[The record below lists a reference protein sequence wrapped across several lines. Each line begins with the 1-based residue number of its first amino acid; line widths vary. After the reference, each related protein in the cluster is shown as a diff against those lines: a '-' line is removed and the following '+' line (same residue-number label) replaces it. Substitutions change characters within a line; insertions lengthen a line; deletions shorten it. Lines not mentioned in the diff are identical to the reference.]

1 MTRWK
6 DEIQNRLELNVITND
21 EFISIRMNLDNW
33 KRYTNGTDCQTGDKK
48 CRKSKSLLLQVFIYE
63 KEKIEEWNALKL
75 KNDIDGLKQ
84 MTAKDND
91 GLSKW
96 GIVDIIILEQNCDA
110 REINLSS
117 TDVVNDYRQLLIQ
130 DKSSIWICQF
140 ILNDFKS
147 FISEVDFIYWYSY
160 KRFHKDYLSST

>member
-1 MTRWK
+1 
-6 DEIQNRLELNVITND
+6 
-21 EFISIRMNLDNW
+21 MNLDNW

-75 KNDIDGLKQ
+75 ENDIDGLKQ

-110 REINLSS
+110 RKINLSS

-130 DKSSIWICQF
+130 DKSSI
-140 ILNDFKS
+140 
-147 FISEVDFIYWYSY
+147 
-160 KRFHKDYLSST
+160 